1 MGKYP
6 SGLQVPGN
14 SLNAWLGFVG
24 MVGTFFFEKDLFGL
38 DTIPNPSER
47 TEISVQS
54 TEIAVRPGPVRM
66 KSIFFYRTYCF
77 YLFLYLF
84 SPSKACPGRP
94 GPSRPILVVL

>member
-66 KSIFFYRTYCF
+66 KSIFFIERTVF
-77 YLFLYLF
+77 TFF
-84 SPSKACPGRP
+84 SICLARPKPVLGVQARP
-94 GPSRPILVVL
+94 GPSW